1 HRRVL
6 PARRRERNRGR
17 RLLRRYP
24 VHRLHHPRG
33 DHAADGADR
42 PGQRGHRPE
51 RAGPA
56 VRVRGQRVVL
66 ERGRL
71 RRHVVRQHAG
81 VDRRRHQHEH
91 PARRERHRTR
101 RRTDRVFD
109 RVPRPP
115 VVAVGPR
122 LPGPHSRAADTV
134 RVRDGGVV
142 ARPGFHVAV
151 ERRHDDV
158 GGHLSR
164 RGLRAARNVDHED
177 LLGRRDRGGDADGR
191 RELHHA
197 DQRSRYSAGERVD
210 RHERGRDWRPDFD
223 DLVHGGHA
231 GPVLGRDPAERDDPG
246 EAVPGEQRERH
257 GGEPRPER
265 GGNQA
270 FRHERVR
277 AYRSARIDHAVVER
291 DERAGDHGRDFLMAA
306 PAWIAATSGQ
316 PPRAAHVD
324 QYLVSHAA
332 TYLYAG
338 TQQGGQT
345 TLGSGSAATNG
356 LFLAQSF
363 TAGSNF
369 SLGRAVLYLALTGL
383 PATTTVSIQTST
395 GSAPTGTALVS
406 TTLPPAM
413 VPASAATVSVPL
425 PCSLASGTAYWI
437 VVAVAGDASDF
448 YAWSKSNQVTGAST
462 STNGTS
468 WT

>member
-1 HRRVL
+1 
-6 PARRRERNRGR
+6 
-17 RLLRRYP
+17 
-24 VHRLHHPRG
+24 
-33 DHAADGADR
+33 
-42 PGQRGHRPE
+42 
-51 RAGPA
+51 
-56 VRVRGQRVVL
+56 
-66 ERGRL
+66 
-71 RRHVVRQHAG
+71 
-81 VDRRRHQHEH
+81 
-91 PARRERHRTR
+91 
-101 RRTDRVFD
+101 
-109 RVPRPP
+109 
-115 VVAVGPR
+115 
-122 LPGPHSRAADTV
+122 
-134 RVRDGGVV
+134 
-142 ARPGFHVAV
+142 
-151 ERRHDDV
+151 
-158 GGHLSR
+158 
-164 RGLRAARNVDHED
+164 
-177 LLGRRDRGGDADGR
+177 
-191 RELHHA
+191 
-197 DQRSRYSAGERVD
+197 
-210 RHERGRDWRPDFD
+210 
-223 DLVHGGHA
+223 
-231 GPVLGRDPAERDDPG
+231 
-246 EAVPGEQRERH
+246 
-257 GGEPRPER
+257 
-265 GGNQA
+265 
-270 FRHERVR
+270 
-277 AYRSARIDHAVVER
+277 
-291 DERAGDHGRDFLMAA
+291 MAA

-468 WT
+468 WTAQSYGFYYSLWDQSAVPPLVHSYDDAGARWTTWGWSGAEPTSLAEYTAGQTASGYMTSSRSLSYSGGALVSVT